1 MVVVSMDGSALV
13 QYSISRL
20 VRSFSSS
27 SSSLRSPSWPIFYVD
42 FDDMKTR
49 A

>member
-1 MVVVSMDGSALV
+1 MDGSALV

-20 VRSFSSS
+20 VRSF

>member
-27 SSSLRSPSWPIFYVD
+27 SSLRSPSWPIFYVD